1 MTILIPQPELSGTKQ
16 FLLLLLLFL
25 EFIVGLHEF
34 RSVSEIFIYIIVV
47 WLQAEGHIDDYDAKE
62 LVLDGGFVVPNKT
75 EAFDAPVINSFGN
88 SFRFL
93 LFFSILLKEMKC
105 SLSLIIYAING
116 DDKYAAG
123 IIMQRVKGK
132 RPWRNSTD
140 SNTLTNHTIM

>member
-1 MTILIPQPELSGTKQ
+1 
-16 FLLLLLLFL
+16 
-25 EFIVGLHEF
+25 
-34 RSVSEIFIYIIVV
+34 
-47 WLQAEGHIDDYDAKE
+47 
-62 LVLDGGFVVPNKT
+62 VVPNKT
-75 EAFDAPVINSFGN
+75 EAFDAPEINSFGN

-105 SLSLIIYAING
+105 SLSLSLSLIIYAING

>member
-1 MTILIPQPELSGTKQ
+1 
-16 FLLLLLLFL
+16 
-25 EFIVGLHEF
+25 
-34 RSVSEIFIYIIVV
+34 
-47 WLQAEGHIDDYDAKE
+47 
-62 LVLDGGFVVPNKT
+62 VVPNKT
-75 EAFDAPVINSFGN
+75 EAFDAPEINSFGN